1 MKNKIQELALAFEHQ
16 SQEIKTLTDLEKVRL
31 HFFGKESPLN
41 IILKQ
46 LKTLTPEERQKIGQE
61 ANQLRNHMTEV
72 LNKKR
77 EELNDQEWKEK
88 LAKDKIDFS
97 FPGFALPLGKL
108 HPLNLVM
115 NEIKTIFRELGF
127 LIVEG
132 TEIETDEFNFQKL
145 NLPLG
150 HPARDMQ
157 DTFYLDSETV
167 MRTHATNMT
176 ARYLTN
182 VADNS
187 HDNEVPTLAVLSAGN
202 VFRRDDDD
210 ATHSHQFMQVDGFA
224 IGPKISFAN
233 LKWVLQSLCQR
244 LFDQEVKIRLRPSF
258 FPFTEPSVEVDISC
272 FKCRNE
278 NHGCEICKQSG
289 WIEILGA
296 GMINE
301 QVMSLNGLNPKTTT
315 GLAFGVGIERIAMLK
330 FGVNN
335 IRAFYENNLKFLE
348 QFRFYGM

>member
-1 MKNKIQELALAFEHQ
+1 MKNKIQELATAFSKQ
-16 SQEIKTLTDLEKVRL
+16 SEKIKTLSDLEKVRL
-31 HFFGKESPLN
+31 QFFGKDSPLN
-41 IILKQ
+41 AILKQ
-46 LKTLTPEERQKIGQE
+46 LKTLSPEERQVIGQE
-61 ANQLRNHMTEV
+61 ANQLRNQMSQV
-72 LNKKR
+72 LNIKR
-77 EELNDQEWKEK
+77 EELNDMEMQ
-88 LAKDKIDFS
+88 AKFKADQIDFS
-97 FPGFALPLGKL
+97 LPGFDLPLGRM

-115 NEIKTIFRELGF
+115 NEIKTIFRDLGF

-150 HPARDMQ
+150 HPAREMQ
-157 DTFYLDSETV
+157 DTFYLNEETV
-167 MRTHATNMT
+167 MRTHSTNMT
-176 ARYLTN
+176 ARYLTDAAN
-182 VADNS
+182 QK
-187 HDNEVPTLAVLSAGN
+187 NECPIAILSAGN

-210 ATHSHQFMQVDGFA
+210 ATHSHQFMQIDGFA

-244 LFDQEVKIRLRPSF
+244 LFSPDVQIRLRPSF

-272 FKCRNE
+272 FKCQSK
-278 NHGCEICKQSG
+278 GCDLCKKSG

-296 GMINE
+296 GMINQ
-301 QVMSLNGLNPKTTT
+301 QVLELNGLDSEKIT

-335 IRAFYENNLKFLE
+335 IRAFYENNLRFLE
-348 QFRFYGM
+348 QFKFYGM